1 MSSYGNENYTQS
13 TNIDK
18 NGVDTVMYRKES
30 IPKDNTEYWFK
41 NSLGDMQKGTYTITL
56 EQYPDTYK
64 HTFISNTTNIDPIP
78 TLYNKLSDG
87 GKKTKRRRIKK
98 RRTRSRKSK
107 KRYYKKK

>member
-1 MSSYGNENYTQS
+1 MSYGNENDRLPS
-13 TNIDK
+13 TNIDE
-18 NGVDTVMYRKES
+18 NGVNTDIYKKES
-30 IPKDNTEYWFK
+30 TPKDNTEYWFK
-41 NSLGDMQKGTYTITL
+41 NSSDNMQKGTYKITL
-56 EQYPDTYK
+56 AQYPDTNK
-64 HTFISNTTNIDPIP
+64 HTFSINTTNIDPIP